1 MSNNKAYDFFGT
13 EIKVGDTVA
22 ALGTHYKEFYLYT
35 VIGIAPQKV
44 RLKAITGPRNNI
56 ELDVCSKFH
65 KQCIVKPDDKPKGI
79 RNPTQSS
86 SWEGKVDTQ
95 SGAFTQ
101 DEIDNAT
108 AWR

>member
-1 MSNNKAYDFFGT
+1 MGADQEFEKYAKEHLLEPNNEFGSAYTIARYWFMLGWDSRHET
-13 EIKVGDTVA
+13 MRDRIVGP
-22 ALGTHYKEFYLYT
+22 G
-35 VIGIAPQKV
+35 
-44 RLKAITGPRNNI
+44 
-56 ELDVCSKFH
+56 
-65 KQCIVKPDDKPKGI
+65 
-79 RNPTQSS
+79 S

>member
-1 MSNNKAYDFFGT
+1 MSNNKAYDFFGA

-22 ALGTHYKEFYLYT
+22 ALGSHYQSLYLYT
-35 VIGIAPQKV
+35 VLSISPQKV
-44 RLKAITGPRNNI
+44 RLQALTASANYTQ
-56 ELDVCSKFH
+56 LDVCSKFH

-79 RNPTQSS
+79 RNPSGAS

>member
-1 MSNNKAYDFFGT
+1 MDAEQAFEKYAKEHLLEPNHEYGSAYMIARYWFM
-13 EIKVGDTVA
+13 
-22 ALGTHYKEFYLYT
+22 LGWDSRHETM
-35 VIGIAPQKV
+35 
-44 RLKAITGPRNNI
+44 RDAI
-56 ELDVCSKFH
+56 V
-65 KQCIVKPDDKPKGI
+65 PKGI
-79 RNPTQSS
+79 RNPTGAS